1 MLARPRTERF
11 ERGGEPLLLSQN
23 RYWRVTRAKTASEV
37 VISLDKE
44 ELPEDWRDFK
54 DFRLEIPVDRWNRVV
69 KHVRTD
75 RKLFGGAVLE
85 FANQEDQLPAVL
97 GHDRL
102 YGELQRVVQD
112 ATSSL
117 VESGA
122 LALTIVDLAP
132 E

>member
-1 MLARPRTERF
+1 M
-11 ERGGEPLLLSQN
+11 LLSQN
-23 RYWRVTRAKTASEV
+23 RNWRVTRAKTASEI
-37 VISLDKE
+37 VISLEKE

-75 RKLFGGAVLE
+75 RKLFGGVVLE
-85 FANQEDQLPAVL
+85 FANQEEQLPAVL
-97 GHDRL
+97 GQDRL

-117 VESGA
+117 VEIGA
-122 LALTIVDLAP
+122 LALTAVDLAP

>member
-1 MLARPRTERF
+1 M
-11 ERGGEPLLLSQN
+11 LLSQN

-85 FANQEDQLPAVL
+85 FANQEEQLPAVL

>member
-1 MLARPRTERF
+1 M
-11 ERGGEPLLLSQN
+11 LLSQN
-23 RYWRVTRAKTASEV
+23 RHWRVTRGKTSSDV
-37 VISLDKE
+37 VIALEKE

-69 KHVRTD
+69 KHIRTD
-75 RKLFGGAVLE
+75 RKLFGGVVLE
-85 FANQEDQLPAVL
+85 FAKQEEQLPAIL
-97 GHDRL
+97 GHDRF
-102 YGELQRVVQD
+102 YVELQRVIQD

-122 LALTIVDLAP
+122 LALAAVDLSP

>member
-1 MLARPRTERF
+1 M
-11 ERGGEPLLLSQN
+11 LLSQN
-23 RYWRVTRAKTASEV
+23 RHWRASLPKTAGEV
-37 VISLDKE
+37 VLTLEKE
-44 ELPEDWRDFK
+44 ELPESWRDFK
-54 DFRLEIPVDRWNRVV
+54 DFRLEIPVDRWNRVA

-85 FANQEDQLPAVL
+85 YANQEEQLPAVL

-102 YGELQRVVQD
+102 YGDLQRLVQD

-117 VESGA
+117 IESGA
-122 LALTIVDLAP
+122 LALTAVDLAP

>member
-1 MLARPRTERF
+1 M
-11 ERGGEPLLLSQN
+11 LLSQN
-23 RYWRVTRAKTASEV
+23 RHWRVTRGKTATEV
-37 VISLDKE
+37 VVALEKE
-44 ELPEDWRDFK
+44 ELPEDWREFR

-75 RKLFGGAVLE
+75 RKLFGGVVLE
-85 FANQEDQLPAVL
+85 FANQEDQLPVVL
-97 GHDRL
+97 GQDRL

-112 ATSSL
+112 ATSTL

-122 LALTIVDLAP
+122 LALTVVDVGA

>member
-1 MLARPRTERF
+1 M
-11 ERGGEPLLLSQN
+11 LLSQN
-23 RYWRVTRAKTASEV
+23 RHWRATRGKTAGDV
-37 VISLDKE
+37 VLSLEKE

-75 RKLFGGAVLE
+75 RKLFGGVVLE

-102 YGELQRVVQD
+102 YGDLQRVVQD
-112 ATSSL
+112 ATSTL
-117 VESGA
+117 VESGS
-122 LALTIVDLAP
+122 LALTAVDLVL

>member
-1 MLARPRTERF
+1 M
-11 ERGGEPLLLSQN
+11 LLSQN
-23 RYWRVTRAKTASEV
+23 RHWRATRARSAGEIV
-37 VISLDKE
+37 LALERE
-44 ELPEDWRDFK
+44 ELPEDWRDLK
-54 DFRLEIPVDRWNRVV
+54 DFRLEIPVQRWNRVF

-75 RKLFGGAVLE
+75 RKLFSGVVLE
-85 FANQEDQLPAVL
+85 YANQQDQLAAVL

-102 YGELQRVVQD
+102 YGDLQRVVQD

-122 LALTIVDLAP
+122 LALTALDLGP

>member
-1 MLARPRTERF
+1 M
-11 ERGGEPLLLSQN
+11 LLSQN
-23 RYWRVTRAKTASEV
+23 RHWRVTRGKSAPEIV
-37 VISLDKE
+37 VCLERE

-75 RKLFGGAVLE
+75 RKLFGGVVLE
-85 FANQEDQLPAVL
+85 FANQEDQLSVVL

-102 YGELQRVVQD
+102 FGDLQSVLQD
-112 ATSSL
+112 ATSML
-117 VESGA
+117 VEIGA
-122 LALTIVDLAP
+122 LALTVVDVGP

>member
-1 MLARPRTERF
+1 MLLA
-11 ERGGEPLLLSQN
+11 QN
-23 RYWRVTRAKTASEV
+23 RYWRATRGRSASEV
-37 VISLDKE
+37 VLVLEKE

-69 KHVRTD
+69 RHVRTD
-75 RKLFGGAVLE
+75 RKLFGGVVLE
-85 FANQEDQLPAVL
+85 FANQQDQLGAVL

-102 YGELQRVVQD
+102 YGDLQRVVQD

-117 VESGA
+117 VETGA
-122 LALTIVDLAP
+122 LALSAVDLAP